1 MRVSKKIEYIMNVS
15 VTLKNNVADFFI
27 VFFIKGVVILMIQA
41 VSNLDPY
48 EELAN
53 AIIIQAVTDYR
64 ESRIILKTCP
74 KDKDAMKMIRDVTG
88 FFKSD
93 FFKILTTIDPDELL
107 QKLRA
112 EFK

>member
-1 MRVSKKIEYIMNVS
+1 M
-15 VTLKNNVADFFI
+15 
-27 VFFIKGVVILMIQA
+27 VILSN
-41 VSNLDPY
+41 SNLDPY

-64 ESRIILKTCP
+64 ESRITLKTCP
-74 KDKDAMKMIRDVTG
+74 KDKDAMKMIRDVTS

-93 FFKILTTIDPDELL
+93 FFRLLTTIDPEELM

-112 EFK
+112 EFN